1 MPRSLA
7 GKLILSLTLIVVLV
21 EGAFGLMNLRAQERQ
36 LVDGMILGADQLSR
50 SITSATWHAMLAD
63 NRTAAYEVMET
74 IASEHGIDR
83 IRIFNKEGRITF
95 STAGDRAVQ
104 VDKRAEACFL
114 CHAEETPLVRV
125 DVPTRARI
133 FRAESGARRLAM
145 VTPIY
150 NEPACS
156 RAACHA
162 HPAATSVLGVL
173 DVALDL
179 EPVDRELVRTR
190 RRMLLVFAVQIGLI
204 GLATVVLTR
213 RLVGRPIR
221 RLMEGTAAVGE
232 LELDR
237 PIEVGTSGELQAL
250 AHSFN
255 QMRERLRETLD
266 QLNQLTQGLEHQVET
281 RTAELRAAE
290 QKLARSDR
298 LASLGTLAAT
308 VAHEINNPVS
318 GVLNLAKLLRRLLGE
333 DGVPS
338 ERLEEFRRYLALVE
352 SETARVGRIV
362 ADLLSFSRQA
372 RPRADRVDLNAVVGS
387 SLAMLA
393 HRFRSGRVVLEQRL
407 EAGLPEVRGDASQLQ
422 QVVVN
427 IVANAVEALAGD
439 GRVEVRT
446 RLCRGR
452 PVLEVADTGSGI
464 AAADLP
470 RIFDPFFTTKEEGK
484 SLGLGLAVVYGI
496 VEGHGGEVAVE
507 SDPGRGTTF
516 RVTLPPAEGS
526 TAAM

>member
-21 EGAFGLMNLRAQERQ
+21 EGAFGLVNLRAQERQ

-74 IASEHGIDR
+74 IAAEHGIDR

-114 CHAEETPLVRV
+114 CHAEEKPLVRV

-133 FRAESGARRLAM
+133 FRADGGARRLAM

-150 NEPACS
+150 NELACS
-156 RAACHA
+156 RADCHA
-162 HPAATSVLGVL
+162 HPADRNVLGVL

-179 EPVDRELVRTR
+179 EPVDRELVRAR
-190 RRMLLVFAVQIGLI
+190 RRMLAVFAVQIGLI

-213 RLVGRPIR
+213 RFVGRPIR
-221 RLMEGTAAVGE
+221 RLIEGTTAVGE

-237 PIEVGTSGELQAL
+237 PIDVGTSGELAAL
-250 AHSFN
+250 ALSFN
-255 QMRERLRETLD
+255 AMRERLRTTLA
-266 QLNQLTQGLEHQVET
+266 QLNELTHGLERQVEI

-290 QKLARSDR
+290 QKLAQGDR
-298 LASLGTLAAT
+298 LASLGKLAAT
-308 VAHEINNPVS
+308 VAHEINNPIS
-318 GVLNLAKLLRRLLGE
+318 GVLNLARLLRRLLGE
-333 DGVPS
+333 EGVPP
-338 ERLEEFRRYLALVE
+338 ERLEEFRRYLAQVE
-352 SETARVGRIV
+352 AETARVGRIV

-372 RPRADRVDLNAVVGS
+372 RPRAGRADLNGVVS
-387 SLAMLA
+387 SALAILA
-393 HRFRSGRVVLEQRL
+393 HRFRSGSVAIAPVL
-407 EAGLPEVRGDASQLQ
+407 ASGLPEVLGDASQLQ

-427 IVANAVEALAGD
+427 LVVNGVEAISGE

-446 RLCRGR
+446 LVRGGR
-452 PVLEVADTGSGI
+452 PVLEVTDTGSGI
-464 AAADLP
+464 AAGNLS

-484 SLGLGLAVVYGI
+484 ALGLGLAVVYGI
-496 VEGHGGEVAVE
+496 VEGHGGDIEVE
-507 SDPGRGTTF
+507 SEPGRGTTF
-516 RVTLPPAEGS
+516 RVTLPAVGTPPAV
-526 TAAM
+526 T